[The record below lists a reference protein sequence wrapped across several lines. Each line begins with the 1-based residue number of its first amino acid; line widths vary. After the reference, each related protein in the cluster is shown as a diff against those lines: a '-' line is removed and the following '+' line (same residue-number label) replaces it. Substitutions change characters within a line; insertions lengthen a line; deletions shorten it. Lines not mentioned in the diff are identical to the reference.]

1 MQLIDIPNFE
11 KVAGAEVAVGVR
23 RGVVR
28 IEVEE
33 PVVRVVVIVAAD
45 IGRVERAVRV
55 DAVPGRPQPQGTDS
69 PRFTVTLVLLLCY
82 LSFLPFSLY
91 AGGDPPD
98 LPLGFQEAG
107 AEVAVGER
115 RGDARIEVEE
125 PVARVAVIV
134 AADIGRVER
143 AARVDA
149 VTDVGRII

>member
-33 PVVRVVVIVAAD
+33 PEVRVVVVVAAD

-69 PRFTVTLVLLLCY
+69 PRFTVTLVLLWCFLKF
-82 LSFLPFSLY
+82 SFLR
-91 AGGDPPD
+91 
-98 LPLGFQEAG
+98 PL
-107 AEVAVGER
+107 R
-115 RGDARIEVEE
+115 RGRFPGPPI
-125 PVARVAVIV
+125 RF
-134 AADIGRVER
+134 
-143 AARVDA
+143 
-149 VTDVGRII
+149 